1 MEENWSIQLE
11 DLREGRVRE
20 VELTRTLELDERM
33 RGQAEKDTRCKVT
46 IREKAGDWHRIR
58 KDVAEE

>member
-33 RGQAEKDTRCKVT
+33 RGASRKRHSMQSDDQ
-46 IREKAGDWHRIR
+46 REDGGLA
-58 KDVAEE
+58 